1 MRRWLGSRLALAGS
15 AAWPQCVVMCGHARH
30 SWMAGGLALSRGRA
44 CARAVVAAIS
54 SRGHA
59 AMGVGMTE
67 VVLVLDGGGGALH
80 EELPKEVAGL
90 FAAAWWPVW
99 PTALG
104 CLPSGF
110 GMPD

>member
-1 MRRWLGSRLALAGS
+1 
-15 AAWPQCVVMCGHARH
+15 
-30 SWMAGGLALSRGRA
+30 
-44 CARAVVAAIS
+44 
-54 SRGHA
+54 
-59 AMGVGMTE
+59 MGVGMTE